1 MGTSSGY
8 SWSAAEDEKFSSRES
23 DAINLLT
30 ELAGVLYEMKF
41 AAHAEEIHKVKMA
54 FDMILEEI
62 LGRKITGLVTPN
74 DR

>member
-1 MGTSSGY
+1 
-8 SWSAAEDEKFSSRES
+8 
-23 DAINLLT
+23 
-30 ELAGVLYEMKF
+30 MKF

>member
-1 MGTSSGY
+1 MGTSAGTQ
-8 SWSAAEDEKFSSRES
+8 WPTAEEKFSSREA